1 MKNTKLK
8 LAAVSL
14 ALLLAG
20 CGASA
25 TVEPQPTPAAALA
38 PTAAPA
44 VTEAPAATPE
54 PIPPESYDQR
64 DETFRA
70 RHNGTEVTVH
80 ATVTTPAEGAGW
92 PLVVLC
98 HGFTGSRGGDGH
110 FGPLAARLAHA
121 GIASIAMDFPGCGES
136 EEPFTAYTLTNIRAD
151 MTAAIAYMGVTYGVD
166 TTRLGLVGHSMGGRA
181 VSLYLDGRDYPVTAA
196 ALWSPADN
204 TGLDGLEFL
213 AHDADERAALRQ
225 TADENGSVELPQWGV
240 AAGAAL
246 FDEMAASDPCGVLA
260 GYPGALLAAFTGG
273 DAELLSEDTVA
284 LVQNTLATRDL
295 PFVDMTNDF
304 PDANHNYQAAEG
316 SAVSDAEIAARI
328 ENATAEFL
336 VSALR

>member
-8 LAAVSL
+8 LAAASL

-70 RHNGTEVTVH
+70 RHDGAEVTVH

-136 EEPFTAYTLTNIRAD
+136 EEPFTAYTLSNIRAD
-151 MTAAIAYMGVTYGVD
+151 MTAAIAYMGVTYGAD
-166 TTRLGLVGHSMGGRA
+166 TTRLGLVGHSMGGPRRPA
-181 VSLYLDGRDYPVTAA
+181 CTWTAG
-196 ALWSPADN
+196 
-204 TGLDGLEFL
+204 T
-213 AHDADERAALRQ
+213 
-225 TADENGSVELPQWGV
+225 
-240 AAGAAL
+240 
-246 FDEMAASDPCGVLA
+246 
-260 GYPGALLAAFTGG
+260 
-273 DAELLSEDTVA
+273 
-284 LVQNTLATRDL
+284 TL
-295 PFVDMTNDF
+295 
-304 PDANHNYQAAEG
+304 
-316 SAVSDAEIAARI
+316 
-328 ENATAEFL
+328 
-336 VSALR
+336 

>member
-1 MKNTKLK
+1 MRTRP
-8 LAAVSL
+8 
-14 ALLLAG
+14 G
-20 CGASA
+20 WGWWA
-25 TVEPQPTPAAALA
+25 TAWAAAPSA
-38 PTAAPA
+38 CTWTA
-44 VTEAPAATPE
+44 
-54 PIPPESYDQR
+54 
-64 DETFRA
+64 
-70 RHNGTEVTVH
+70 GTT
-80 ATVTTPAEGAGW
+80 
-92 PLVVLC
+92 
-98 HGFTGSRGGDGH
+98 
-110 FGPLAARLAHA
+110 
-121 GIASIAMDFPGCGES
+121 
-136 EEPFTAYTLTNIRAD
+136 
-151 MTAAIAYMGVTYGVD
+151 
-166 TTRLGLVGHSMGGRA
+166 
-181 VSLYLDGRDYPVTAA
+181 
-196 ALWSPADN
+196 LWSPADN

-316 SAVSDAEIAARI
+316 SAASDAEIAARI

>member
-1 MKNTKLK
+1 MRNTKLK

-25 TVEPQPTPAAALA
+25 TVEPEPTPAATPA
-38 PTAAPA
+38 PTEAPA

-64 DETFRA
+64 DETFPA
-70 RHNGTEVTVH
+70 RHDGAEVTVH
-80 ATVTTPAEGAGW
+80 ATVTTPTKGAGW

-98 HGFTGSRGGDGH
+98 HGFTGNRGGDGH
-110 FGPLAARLAHA
+110 FGPLAARLAQA
-121 GIASIAMDFPGCGES
+121 GIASIAVDFSGCGES
-136 EEPFTAYTLTNIRAD
+136 EEPFTAYTLANIRAD
-151 MTAAIAYMGVTYGVD
+151 MTAAISYMGVAHGAD

-181 VSLYLDGRDYPVTAA
+181 VSLYLDGQDYPVTAA

-213 AHDADERAALRQ
+213 APDADERTALRR

-240 AAGAAL
+240 TASAAL
-246 FDEMAASDPCGVLA
+246 FDEMADSDPCGVLA
-260 GYPGALLAAFTGG
+260 GYPGRLLVAFTGG

-284 LVQNTLATRDL
+284 LVRNTLATRGGS
-295 PFVDMTNDF
+295 FVDMTSDF
-304 PDANHNYQAAEG
+304 PDANHNYLAAED
-316 SAVSDAEIAARI
+316 SAATDAEISARI
-328 ENATAEFL
+328 ENATAKFL
-336 VSALR
+336 AAALR

>member
-1 MKNTKLK
+1 M
-8 LAAVSL
+8 
-14 ALLLAG
+14 
-20 CGASA
+20 
-25 TVEPQPTPAAALA
+25 
-38 PTAAPA
+38 
-44 VTEAPAATPE
+44 TEAPAATPE

-70 RHNGTEVTVH
+70 RHDGTEVTVH

-151 MTAAIAYMGVTYGVD
+151 MTAAIAYMGVTYGAD

-246 FDEMAASDPCGVLA
+246 FDEMAATGWK
-260 GYPGALLAAFTGG
+260 GWGGTRWRFTFYIC
-273 DAELLSEDTVA
+273 
-284 LVQNTLATRDL
+284 R
-295 PFVDMTNDF
+295 FWR
-304 PDANHNYQAAEG
+304 H
-316 SAVSDAEIAARI
+316 
-328 ENATAEFL
+328 
-336 VSALR
+336 

>member
-1 MKNTKLK
+1 M
-8 LAAVSL
+8 
-14 ALLLAG
+14 
-20 CGASA
+20 
-25 TVEPQPTPAAALA
+25 
-38 PTAAPA
+38 
-44 VTEAPAATPE
+44 
-54 PIPPESYDQR
+54 
-64 DETFRA
+64 
-70 RHNGTEVTVH
+70 TVH

-151 MTAAIAYMGVTYGVD
+151 MTAAIAYMGMTYGAD

-316 SAVSDAEIAARI
+316 SAASDAEIAARI

-336 VSALR
+336 VSALC

>member
-70 RHNGTEVTVH
+70 RHDGTEVTVH
-80 ATVTTPAEGAGW
+80 ATVTMPAEGAGW

-181 VSLYLDGRDYPVTAA
+181 VSVYLKDSIKAA
-196 ALWSPADN
+196 ALWAPADN

-213 AHDADERAALRQ
+213 DHSAEGRQ
-225 TADENGSVELPQWGV
+225 AIYDGAIQNGVLDLPKWGV
-240 AAGAAL
+240 TISADFVQQVA
-246 FDEMAASDPCGVLA
+246 DQDPTASLRTYNGPL
-260 GYPGALLAAFTGG
+260 LLAYTAG
-273 DAELLSEDTVA
+273 DAELLSQTTID
-284 LVQNTLATRDL
+284 LTR
-295 PFVDMTNDF
+295 
-304 PDANHNYQAAEG
+304 QAAAEHSG
-316 SAVSDAEIAARI
+316 PLVDLTGQYEDATHNFTAASGKKIDDFSVRRRI
-328 ENATAEFL
+328 ESATAEFFEEYL
-336 VSALR
+336 